1 MPDDDLELI
10 YLTLEDALELYAAIT
25 DGTPAQA
32 ASVLRSRSSLE
43 GALARPTT
51 YAHYQ
56 DADVALQAAVL
67 AHGIAESQAFLDG
80 NKRLA
85 LVAML
90 TFLEA
95 NGHRVDATDPEL
107 ADWIIRLSA
116 DLTPEQLAEAIRSR
130 LVPASDG

>member
-10 YLTLEDALELYAAIT
+10 YLTLEDALELYAAIAG
-25 DGTPAQA
+25 GTAEQA
-32 ASVLRSRSSLE
+32 VAVLRSRSSLE

-56 DADVALQAAVL
+56 DADIALQPAVL
-67 AHGIAESQAFLDG
+67 AHGIAESQPSLDG

-85 LVAML
+85 LASML

-95 NGHRVDATDPEL
+95 NGYRVDATDPEF

-116 DLTPEQLAEAIRSR
+116 GLTPEQLAQAVRAR
-130 LVPASDG
+130 LVPGS